1 MSNKKKYYAV
11 RKGTKCGIF
20 STWKDCQEAVQNY
33 SGAEYKSFLSEEE
46 ARAYLSDRDIYEE
59 EVKELLREGWG
70 VAFVDG
76 SFDTDRKSVV

>member
-46 ARAYLSDRDIYEE
+46 ARAYL
-59 EVKELLREGWG
+59 
-70 VAFVDG
+70 
-76 SFDTDRKSVV
+76 RKLCKMLDSSQWPLET